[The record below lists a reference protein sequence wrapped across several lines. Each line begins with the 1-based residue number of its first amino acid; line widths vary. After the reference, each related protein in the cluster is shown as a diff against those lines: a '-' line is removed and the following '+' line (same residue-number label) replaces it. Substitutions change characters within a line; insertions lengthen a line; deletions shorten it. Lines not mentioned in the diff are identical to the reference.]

1 MGIESYDYTVYYV
14 YNESCEVIGFKYKY
28 LDYANYP
35 NWVTENYSYVKNLQ
49 GDIVGIINDATG
61 EQVVSYTYDAWGN
74 ITSTT
79 GTLASTIGQ
88 YNSMRY
94 RGYYYDTETG
104 MYYLQSRYYNPE
116 MRRFINADDPELLQ
130 FLSSNSVMGGNIF
143 AYCINEPVNNIDN
156 NGKWIATAIKIL
168 IGALLGA
175 ATYFITLFIDIYV
188 LKDTKAKFNGWQLLL
203 SIGAGALGG
212 LLSGV
217 NISKFVSALI
227 TFFIEFGTTMLSNNF
242 KYEYLVE
249 AVICGTM
256 AAVIDLLLSGSNSLN
271 NKTLKKYSKKFVSSL
286 KKNNWKILKN
296 GISSF
301 YKKTV
306 KYFKEY
312 ISNSVL
318 CSIFGITNQSITKR
332 TLRQIKYG
340 K

>member
-130 FLSSNSVMGGNIF
+130 FLSSSSVMGGNIF

-188 LKDTKAKFNGWQLLL
+188 LKDTKAKNR
-203 SIGAGALGG
+203 I
-212 LLSGV
+212 
-217 NISKFVSALI
+217 
-227 TFFIEFGTTMLSNNF
+227 
-242 KYEYLVE
+242 
-249 AVICGTM
+249 
-256 AAVIDLLLSGSNSLN
+256 
-271 NKTLKKYSKKFVSSL
+271 
-286 KKNNWKILKN
+286 
-296 GISSF
+296 
-301 YKKTV
+301 
-306 KYFKEY
+306 
-312 ISNSVL
+312 
-318 CSIFGITNQSITKR
+318 
-332 TLRQIKYG
+332 
-340 K
+340 